1 MRILIMSNAYK
12 PTLSGV
18 VTSITIFKRAL
29 TDAGHEVFVFA
40 PNYWGYKDKEEGIR
54 RFPAVD
60 FTRFIDFSYP
70 LPLRKR
76 IVEMARSLRPDII
89 HCQHPAVMGDRAAD
103 VARRLH
109 IPLVA
114 TFHCRYDVYARY
126 LAPALKTLVSDIT
139 RRDTAR
145 FARQC
150 DAIIL
155 PGENMR
161 GWLNSTFSIQAPVAV
176 VPTPIDLELYR
187 DLPRNAFEKPLGI
200 KKEQVLLFVG
210 RLSGEKHIDLLI
222 QAMPYVLAVRPEM
235 KLVLVGKGP
244 EREHLV
250 RLIQRLGLQKSV
262 LFYGPRPLDEIP
274 ALLGSASLFLFASEI
289 ETQALGL
296 IEAMAAGVPAVAVDS
311 PATRDALA
319 GGGGMLTRSDPEV
332 YAKAVLDLLEHPDRL
347 QSLGGQAR
355 VAAQAYAIPLTVK
368 KMVSVYQQAIQNYK
382 NPAQ

>member
-1 MRILIMSNAYK
+1 MRILILSNAYK

-29 TDAGHEVFVFA
+29 TAAGHEVFVFA
-40 PNYWGYKDKEEGIR
+40 PNYWGYRDSEEGIQ

-76 IVEMARSLRPDII
+76 IVENARGLQPDII

-103 VARRLH
+103 VARKLH

-161 GWLNSTFSIQAPVAV
+161 EWLNSTFSIKAPVAV

-187 DLPRNAFEKPLGI
+187 DLPRDAFEKPLGI

-210 RLSGEKHIDLLI
+210 RLSGEKHIDLLVR
-222 QAMPYVLAVRPEM
+222 AMPYVLAKRPEM
-235 KLVLVGKGP
+235 KLILVGKGT
-244 EREHLV
+244 ERGRLV

-262 LFYGPRPLDEIP
+262 FIYGPRPLEEIP

-296 IEAMAAGVPAVAVDS
+296 IEALAAGVPAVAVDS

-319 GGGGMLTRSDPEV
+319 AGGGVLARPEPEA
-332 YAKAVLDLLEHPDRL
+332 YGNAVLDMLESPGKL
-347 QSLGGQAR
+347 QALGRQAQA
-355 VAAQAYAIPLTVK
+355 AAQAYAIPLTVNK
-368 KMVSVYQQAIQNYK
+368 LVSVYQQAIREYK